1 MFDTVFARDVQ
12 QTLDHFRRSVDQLF
26 NTYQNA
32 EGRGTGTSYQNNQ
45 EVVFSP
51 VIESG
56 WNDQELCVR
65 AIVPGVVDKDLRVH
79 LQGNRLVIEG
89 ERKAP
94 ENWTKAAHT
103 SLSYGKFYASLTLP
117 QGLNLDKLTCR
128 LHEGLLDISIPVAEQ
143 MKPRQIQVESSG
155 QSKAISA

>member
-32 EGRGTGTSYQNNQ
+32 ESRTAGASYQNQ
-45 EVVFSP
+45 EAVFSP

-56 WNDQELCVR
+56 WNDHELCVR
-65 AIVPGVVDKDLRVH
+65 AIVPGVADRDLRVN
-79 LQGNRLVIEG
+79 LQGNRLIIEG

-103 SLSYGKFYASLTLP
+103 ELAYGKFYASLTLP
-117 QGLNLDKLTCR
+117 QGLSLDKLTCR
-128 LHEGLLDISIPVAEQ
+128 LHDGLLDIAVPIAEQ
-143 MKPRQIQVESSG
+143 MKPRQIQIESSG